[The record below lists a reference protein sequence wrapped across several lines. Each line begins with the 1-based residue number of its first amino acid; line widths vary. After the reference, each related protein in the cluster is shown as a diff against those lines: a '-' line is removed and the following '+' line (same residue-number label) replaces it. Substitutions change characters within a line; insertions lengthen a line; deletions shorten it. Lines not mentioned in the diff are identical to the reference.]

1 MSSTKQDPIAEFPPS
16 PLEPSSILEDNNNP
30 GSYEELHRKCRDL
43 FPICF
48 EGTKAMVQKGLSSH
62 FQISHTLS
70 ISQALT
76 GYRFGATYV
85 GSKQTGPSEAF
96 PVLLGDMDL
105 QGNTAGTLL
114 HQIGKY
120 RMKFQGQVQ
129 QNVLT
134 AAQMTFERRGK
145 LSTMGLTVANPNIL
159 TGQAVIVAQYLRR
172 MTSRLDLGAEYV
184 YQREP
189 RMAGKQMSALSYV
202 LRYTMPDWML
212 AATVAANAMHVSYYH
227 KQSEH
232 LQFGVE
238 MEANF
243 RLQEANT
250 TFAYQLEVPDSMT
263 LRACCDTNWTVGA
276 VVEKKL
282 SKQLPFTLALSGM
295 LNHVKAQGRFG
306 IGLIIG

>member
-1 MSSTKQDPIAEFPPS
+1 MADEQQHQSSTELPTMPVDMFE
-16 PLEPSSILEDNNNP
+16 NNP

-48 EGTKAMVQKGLSSH
+48 EGAKAMVQKGLSSH
-62 FQISHTLS
+62 FQVSHTMS
-70 ISQALT
+70 ISQANT

-85 GSKQTGPSEAF
+85 GTNQIGSNESF
-96 PVLLGDMDL
+96 PVFLGDMDL

-129 QNVLT
+129 QSLLT
-134 AAQMTFERRGK
+134 AAQMTLERRGK
-145 LSTMGLTVANPNIL
+145 VSTIGITFANPNLI
-159 TGQAVIVAQYLRR
+159 TKQGVFVAQYLRR
-172 MTSRLDLGAEYV
+172 LTNRLDFGAEYV
-184 YQREP
+184 YQCDP
-189 RMAGKQMSALSYV
+189 RMQGQQISALSYA
-202 LRYTMPDWML
+202 LRYTMPDWIFSG
-212 AATVAANAMHVSYYH
+212 TVTTNAMHFCYYH

-238 MEANF
+238 WEANF

-250 TFAYQLEVPDSMT
+250 TFAYQLEIPDSMT

-295 LNHVKAQGRFG
+295 LNHIKAQGKFG